1 MKRLQVE
8 TLNSHFEGHLQISL
22 LPVHEKVTQVYF
34 PRKRIPEIPYPRLET
49 IAVFAW
55 WQQRAVLKAVNS
67 ASGMQEIE

>member
-22 LPVHEKVTQVYF
+22 LPVHEKVNQVYF
-34 PRKRIPEIPYPRLET
+34 PLKRIPEIPYPRLET

-55 WQQRAVLKAVNS
+55 QQRAVLKAVNS
-67 ASGMQEIE
+67 ASGMQKIE